1 MASHRS
7 AVARATG
14 LALISVVVIRMT
26 DARAA
31 VWASL
36 AATLGT
42 LICCALPSLLVL
54 LGFGTTVAAA
64 VSAAPWLVVLSQNK
78 VWVFL
83 AAGLLIVGSR
93 LYSEYLAPRLVTK
106 GASCPPALGRVTRFA
121 WWGSVGLYA
130 VGFFVA
136 FMLGPILMWLDG

>member
-1 MASHRS
+1 
-7 AVARATG
+7 
-14 LALISVVVIRMT
+14 LT

-42 LICCALPSLLVL
+42 LICCALPALLVL

-64 VSAAPWLVVLSQNK
+64 VSAAPWHVVLSQNK

-83 AAGLLIVGSR
+83 AAGLLIAASR
-93 LYSEYLAPRLVTK
+93 AYSDYLVPRLTPE
-106 GASCPPALGRVTRFA
+106 GASCPPALGQVTRFV
-121 WWGSVGLYA
+121 WWSSVGMYA

>member
-1 MASHRS
+1 
-7 AVARATG
+7 
-14 LALISVVVIRMT
+14 MT
-26 DARAA
+26 DSRAA
-31 VWASL
+31 VWAAL

-78 VWVFL
+78 VWIFL
-83 AAGLLIVGSR
+83 GAGLLIAGSR
-93 LYSEYLAPRLVTK
+93 LYSDYVMPRLITE
-106 GASCPPALGRVTRFA
+106 GASCPPALGRMTRLV
-121 WWGSVGLYA
+121 WWSSVGLYA

>member
-1 MASHRS
+1 
-7 AVARATG
+7 
-14 LALISVVVIRMT
+14 MT
-26 DARAA
+26 DSRAA
-31 VWASL
+31 VWAAL

-42 LICCALPSLLVL
+42 LVCCALPSLLVL

-83 AAGLLIVGSR
+83 GAGLLIAGSR
-93 LYSEYLAPRLVTK
+93 LYSDYVMPRLITE
-106 GASCPPALGRVTRFA
+106 GASCPPALGRMTRFV
-121 WWGSVGLYA
+121 WWSSVGLYA
-130 VGFFVA
+130 IGFLVA

>member
-1 MASHRS
+1 MA
-7 AVARATG
+7 
-14 LALISVVVIRMT
+14 

-54 LGFGTTVAAA
+54 LGLGTTLAAA
-64 VSAAPWLVVLSQNK
+64 VSAAPWLVVLSQYK

-93 LYSEYLAPRLVTK
+93 LYSDYLVPRLTPG
-106 GASCPPALGRVTRFA
+106 GASCPPALGRVTRLV
-121 WWGSVGLYA
+121 WWSSVGMYGL
-130 VGFFVA
+130 GFFVA

>member
-1 MASHRS
+1 MAEAS
-7 AVARATG
+7 
-14 LALISVVVIRMT
+14 
-26 DARAA
+26 AA

-36 AATLGT
+36 AASLGT

-83 AAGLLIVGSR
+83 LAGLLIAGSR
-93 LYSEYLAPRLVTK
+93 LYSEYVTPLVTPE
-106 GASCPPALGRVTRFA
+106 GASCPPALGRLTRA
-121 WWGSVGLYA
+121 VWWTSVGLYG

-136 FMLGPILMWLDG
+136 FTLGPVLMWLDG

>member
-1 MASHRS
+1 MEQ
-7 AVARATG
+7 
-14 LALISVVVIRMT
+14 T

-83 AAGLLIVGSR
+83 TAGLFIAGSR
-93 LYSEYLAPRLVTK
+93 LYSDYLVPRLTPE
-106 GASCPPALGRVTRFA
+106 GASCPPALGRVTRLV

-130 VGFFVA
+130 IGFFVA
-136 FMLGPILMWLDG
+136 FALGPILMWLDG